1 MRHALAACAAVVI
14 LLAPGSSLAAA
25 KTEFHSRTEVIEWMD
40 KYRAKPE
47 PAKVPDAIRALSKAG
62 ALRDP
67 DGAGFPVGFLAG
79 VLAADPARAEALAAR
94 IPPLPASDQW
104 IVVRAV
110 AYSSL
115 PEWKI
120 ILRRL
125 SAQLPAREAMID
137 AYIKGKLPTLD
148 AIELDRDPTFMEKV
162 RMQFNRKPP
171 APKVSYANN
180 PELLDTLWGVYF
192 ATGAQKPVWR
202 IVTMLPWSK
211 DHDSIERLSIG
222 SAAKYTLA
230 NNAARYPDLLAL
242 IKDIAPSQP
251 DATKKI
257 LAEVIE
263 AAETMETT
271 NIKKQQLALIEDF
284 KRRGPGYRRDVALW
298 GQLGQGA
305 ISVGC
310 IAAATL
316 SFTALG
322 LPCVIGG
329 AASSAA
335 LNYFASQ

>member
-1 MRHALAACAAVVI
+1 MRHALAGLAAAAV
-14 LLAPGSSLAAA
+14 LLAPAAGLAAA
-25 KTEFHSRTEVIEWMD
+25 KTEFSSRMEVIEWMD

-47 PAKVPDAIRALSKAG
+47 PAKVPEAIRVLSKVG

-67 DGAGFPVGFLAG
+67 EAAGFHVGFLAG
-79 VLAADPARAEALAAR
+79 VLSADPERAEALAAR
-94 IPPLPASDQW
+94 VSPLPASDQW

-110 AYSSL
+110 AYSGL

-125 SAQLPAREAMID
+125 SAKLPARDAMID

-162 RMQFNRKPP
+162 RLQFNRKPA
-171 APKVSYANN
+171 APKISFANN

-202 IVTMLPWSK
+202 IVSMLPWSK
-211 DHDSIERLSIG
+211 DHDNIERLSIG

-230 NNAARYPDLLAL
+230 NNAARYPDLLTL
-242 IKDIAPSQP
+242 LKSISQTQSE
-251 DATKKI
+251 DTRKI
-257 LAEVIE
+257 MAEVIE

-271 NIKKQQLALIEDF
+271 NIKKQQLAAIEDF
-284 KRRGPGYRRDVALW
+284 RRKGPGFRRDVALW

-335 LNYFASQ
+335 LNYLAGQ